1 MPFQNCSVW
10 SSDKTIF
17 TTTEVILKDYV
28 CINLAVKLKWG
39 PKSGLGGKKMQF
51 FQEIL
56 HVATKVFYEKEWS
69 SVRPDMTIFFH
80 CKISIC
86 HSILKHACFLYT
98 ALKQRYWKRLFRS
111 AIFGRFR
118 DVSGYP

>member
-69 SVRPDMTIFFH
+69 SVRPDMTIFF
-80 CKISIC
+80 SL
-86 HSILKHACFLYT
+86 SNFNLPLNNFEACFLNT
-98 ALKQRYWKRLFRS
+98 ALNLQLNFL
-111 AIFGRFR
+111 
-118 DVSGYP
+118 